1 MRSVYELTFI
11 GLDVHKDTISVAVLD
26 QGSRPQRSTRSVRT
40 VRRSVG

>member
-1 MRSVYELTFI
+1 MRSVYELTF

-26 QGSRPQRSTRSVRT
+26 PGVESPAVDKISSD